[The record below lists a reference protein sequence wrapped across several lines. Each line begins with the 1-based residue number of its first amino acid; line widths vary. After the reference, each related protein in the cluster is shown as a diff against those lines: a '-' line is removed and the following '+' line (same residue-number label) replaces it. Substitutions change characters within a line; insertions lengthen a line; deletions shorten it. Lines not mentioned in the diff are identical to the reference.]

1 MEVISAAFDDGE
13 NKRHLMSMRRKARKA
28 VDRLLYPPTVDL
40 LLLVLLLLLSFF
52 LASSHAGGTLCCC
65 KKEEKVHDNP
75 RRNTGERSRSP
86 IVPSDVCC

>member
-52 LASSHAGGTLCCC
+52 SCFFPCRWDLMLL
-65 KKEEKVHDNP
+65 
-75 RRNTGERSRSP
+75 
-86 IVPSDVCC
+86 